1 MRAALYRAVSGAGAD
16 GLSHEVL
23 AQRVFEALDLP
34 VELYAVDPQVRF
46 VARKETDRA
55 LREVLATRV
64 ITPAVDEPA
73 RRAVAPIGGFH
84 RVPVVLR
91 DRGSD
96 ERTRD
101 RLD

>member
-1 MRAALYRAVSGAGAD
+1 M
-16 GLSHEVL
+16 
-23 AQRVFEALDLP
+23 
-34 VELYAVDPQVRF
+34 ELRI
-46 VARKETDRA
+46 A

>member
-1 MRAALYRAVSGAGAD
+1 MATM
-16 GLSHEVL
+16 
-23 AQRVFEALDLP
+23 
-34 VELYAVDPQVRF
+34 ELRI
-46 VARKETDRA
+46 A